1 MYKYLTAIAALA
13 IGFTSCKHDSVQKS
27 ETGLQYR
34 LITETNGKKPSEGDI
49 LSMHMIYKTETDS
62 VLFDSKKMAG
72 DKFKVALKKPSYKG
86 SIEEGFAMLAAGDS
100 AEFKVIAD
108 SVFEKIF
115 GAQLPPFIK
124 KGSLLTFNIKMIS
137 IQSEADYKK
146 EMEEKQKEALM
157 GEATATQKY
166 ITDNNI
172 TTQPNPSGLY
182 YIEKEKGKGAKAE
195 KGAKVSVIYKG
206 MLLNG
211 TVFDETKDKTKPIE
225 FTLGVGEVIP
235 GWDEGITL
243 MNEGGK
249 ATLLI
254 PSTLGYGP
262 RGSGPIPPNSPLVF
276 EVELVKV
283 TK

>member
-1 MYKYLTAIAALA
+1 MYKYLAVVAIASVT
-13 IGFTSCKHDSVQKS
+13 FTSCKRDGVQKT

-34 LITETNGKKPSEGDI
+34 FITETKGKKPAKGDV

-72 DKFKVALKKPSYKG
+72 DKFKVALKEPAYKG
-86 SIEEGFAMLAAGDS
+86 SIEEGFGMLAVGDS
-100 AEFKVIAD
+100 AEFKVVAD

-115 GAQLPPFIK
+115 RAQLPAFIK
-124 KGSLLTFNIKMIS
+124 KGSMLTFNIKMEN
-137 IQSEADYKK
+137 IQTEADYKK
-146 EMEEKQKEALM
+146 EMEEKSKAALM
-157 GEATATQKY
+157 DEANTTQKY

-172 TTQPNPSGLY
+172 TAQPNPSGLY
-182 YIEKEKGKGAKAE
+182 YVEKVKGTGAKAE
-195 KGAKVSVIYKG
+195 KGKKVSVIYKG

-211 TVFDETKDKTKPIE
+211 TVFDQSKDNAGYE

-235 GWDEGITL
+235 GWDEGIAM

-249 ATLLI
+249 ALLVI

-262 RGSGPIPPNSPLVF
+262 RGNGPIPPNSPLVF
-276 EVELVKV
+276 EVELSKV
-283 TK
+283 AK